1 MTPFKLTDELIADIQ
16 LMVSEKRNTDLQ
28 SMMGE
33 FHYADIAEI
42 AEELTVE
49 EATYIIKLLD
59 SEKTSDILAEMD
71 EDIRESVLDNLSA
84 KEIAGELEEL
94 DTDDAADIVGELPKE
109 IVQEVISK
117 IEDREH
123 AKDIVDLLRYDED
136 SAGGLMAKELVKV
149 NENWNVLTCVKE
161 MRAQAENVTRVHSIY
176 VVDDEE
182 KLKGRLSLKDLL
194 TTSTKTHI
202 KDIYI
207 PKVDSV
213 GVNEKAEEVAK
224 IMSKYDLEAIPVV
237 DEIGRL
243 VGRITIDDIVDVI
256 REEADKDYQMAA
268 GISQDVEAD
277 DSIWELTRARLPWLI
292 LGLFG
297 GAAAAYI
304 MGGFEEMFR
313 KYTVLFLF
321 TPLIAAMAGNV
332 GVQSSAIIVQGLAND
347 DLKGS
352 VSNRLVKEI
361 VLALLNGVILAI
373 ILLLF
378 TWGWKGNF
386 MTALAISISLI
397 AVIVVAG
404 FVGTFT
410 PLFLHKRGVDP
421 AIATGP
427 FITTSNDIFGILIY
441 FLIAKMILSKNMLNL
456 RNCGTH
462 IKLPLSTTCK
472 LS

>member
-1 MTPFKLTDELIADIQ
+1 MTPFKLTEEFVVEIEQLIEHNNDAEL
-16 LMVSEKRNTDLQ
+16 N
-28 SMMGE
+28 SMLGAV
-33 FHYADIAEI
+33 HYADVAEI
-42 AEELTVE
+42 INELDKE
-49 EATYIIKLLD
+49 KATYLIKLLD
-59 SEKTSDILAEMD
+59 SDKTSDVLTELD
-71 EDIRESVLDNLSA
+71 EDVREAILSSLST

-94 DTDDAADIVGELPKE
+94 DTDDAADIIGELPKDQ
-109 IVQEVISK
+109 IQDVISK

-123 AKDIVDLLRYDED
+123 AKDIVDLLRYADD

-176 VVDDEE
+176 VVDDED

-194 TTSTKTHI
+194 TTSTKSHI
-202 KDIYI
+202 KDVFI
-207 PKVDSV
+207 KNVDSV
-213 GVNEKAEEVAK
+213 NVNEDPEEVAR

-243 VGRITIDDIVDVI
+243 VGRITIDDIIDVI
-256 REEADKDYQMAA
+256 KEEAERDYQMAA

-277 DSIWELTRARLPWLI
+277 DSILDLTKARLPWLI

-297 GAAAAYI
+297 GAGAAVI

-313 KYTVLFLF
+313 EYTVLFLF

-347 DLKGS
+347 DIKGS
-352 VSNRLVKEI
+352 IGSRLIKEML
-361 VLALLNGVILAI
+361 LALLNGFILSC
-373 ILLLF
+373 LLLIF
-378 TWGWKGNF
+378 TWIWKGDF
-386 MTALAISISLI
+386 PTSLAISISLI

-404 FVGTFT
+404 FIGTFV
-410 PLFLHKRGVDP
+410 PLFLDKRGIDP

-441 FLIAKMILSKNMLNL
+441 FSIAKLIL
-456 RNCGTH
+456 G
-462 IKLPLSTTCK
+462 I
-472 LS
+472 

>member
-1 MTPFKLTDELIADIQ
+1 MK
-16 LMVSEKRNTDLQ
+16 
-28 SMMGE
+28 
-33 FHYADIAEI
+33 
-42 AEELTVE
+42 
-49 EATYIIKLLD
+49 
-59 SEKTSDILAEMD
+59 KTSDALAELD
-71 EDIRESVLDNLSA
+71 EDVREAVLNNLSP
-84 KEIAGELEEL
+84 KEIANEIEEL

-109 IVQEVISK
+109 IVQEVISE
-117 IEDREH
+117 IGDRDH

-149 NENWNVLTCVKE
+149 NENWTVTRCVKE
-161 MRAQAENVTRVHSIY
+161 MRIQAEDVTRVHSIY

-194 TTSTKTHI
+194 TVSTETHI
-202 KDIYI
+202 REVYI
-207 PKVDSV
+207 PKVDYV
-213 GVNEKAEEVAK
+213 NVNEKPEEVAK
-224 IMSKYDLEAIPVV
+224 IMSKYDLEAIPVI

-256 REEADKDYQMAA
+256 REEADRDYQMAA

-297 GAAAAYI
+297 GLGAAAI
-304 MGGFEEMFR
+304 MGGFEEMIS
-313 KYTVLFLF
+313 KHAILFYF

-352 VSNRLVKEI
+352 ISNRLWKEML
-361 VLALLNGVILAI
+361 LALLNGLILAAL
-373 ILLLF
+373 LLLF
-378 TWGWKGNF
+378 TWFWKGQFN
-386 MTALAISISLI
+386 TAAAISLSLVV
-397 AVIVVAG
+397 VIVVAG
-404 FVGTFT
+404 LIGTFI
-410 PLFLHKRGVDP
+410 PLFLHKRNIDP

-441 FLIAKMILSKNMLNL
+441 FWIAKLIL
-456 RNCGTH
+456 G
-462 IKLPLSTTCK
+462 I
-472 LS
+472 